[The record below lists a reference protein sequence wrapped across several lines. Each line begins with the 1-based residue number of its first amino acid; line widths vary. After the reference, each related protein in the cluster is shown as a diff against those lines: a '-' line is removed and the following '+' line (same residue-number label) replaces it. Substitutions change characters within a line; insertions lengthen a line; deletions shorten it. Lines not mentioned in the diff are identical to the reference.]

1 MIISITFSWFNGTS
15 KMLALAGKML
25 KSEEGRKALE
35 ALDNAK
41 KKLLFKNYD
50 ELMGITDINITEFI
64 NTNFDKIFE

>member
-1 MIISITFSWFNGTS
+1 M
-15 KMLALAGKML
+15 KML
-25 KSEEGRKALE
+25 KSDEGRKALE
-35 ALDNAK
+35 ALDNVK